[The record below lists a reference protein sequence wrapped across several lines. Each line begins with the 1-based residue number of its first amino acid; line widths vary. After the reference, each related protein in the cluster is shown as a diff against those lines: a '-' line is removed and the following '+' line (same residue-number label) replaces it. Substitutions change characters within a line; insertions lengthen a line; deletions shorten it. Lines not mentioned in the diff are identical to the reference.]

1 MKPPAEFKVM
11 RVRDCAT
18 PADIVDTP
26 DRVFTYWQVNIAT
39 APWFDPAKEAFVVL
53 ILNTRRRILGHN
65 LVALGGLDNVAVHP
79 REVFRPVI
87 VAAGSAI
94 ILAHNHPSGDPTPSA
109 RLSTSFP
116 REFSCFRPRSAH
128 TAGPSGVLEQG
139 RLAGELTFEGS
150 PQESARLITAA
161 LEGSIL
167 LARSFGDSSRLA
179 ASARRMRSIR
189 PAIRCR
195 RCRRSSPAAPPPRGR
210 CPSLPTAA

>member
-11 RVRDCAT
+11 RVRDCGT

-26 DRVFTYWQVNIAT
+26 DRVFDYWKANVAT

-94 ILAHNHPSGDPTPSA
+94 ILAHNHPS
-109 RLSTSFP
+109 L
-116 REFSCFRPRSAH
+116 
-128 TAGPSGVLEQG
+128 
-139 RLAGELTFEGS
+139 
-150 PQESARLITAA
+150 
-161 LEGSIL
+161 
-167 LARSFGDSSRLA
+167 DSSPSEADIRVTRDLVGA
-179 ASARRMRSIR
+179 GKLLKIEILDHVIIGASFSSLRSL
-189 PAIRCR
+189 
-195 RCRRSSPAAPPPRGR
+195 GYFHQ
-210 CPSLPTAA
+210 

>member
-26 DRVFTYWQVNIAT
+26 DRVFDYWKANVAT

-65 LVALGGLDNVAVHP
+65 LVGLGGLDSVAVHP

-94 ILAHNHPSGDPTPSA
+94 ILAHNHPS
-109 RLSTSFP
+109 L
-116 REFSCFRPRSAH
+116 
-128 TAGPSGVLEQG
+128 
-139 RLAGELTFEGS
+139 
-150 PQESARLITAA
+150 
-161 LEGSIL
+161 
-167 LARSFGDSSRLA
+167 DSSPSEADIRVTQDLVRA
-179 ASARRMRSIR
+179 GQLLRIEILDHVIIGSMFTSLRSL
-189 PAIRCR
+189 
-195 RCRRSSPAAPPPRGR
+195 GYFH
-210 CPSLPTAA
+210 L